1 MMMDKIS
8 ALLPKVL
15 QKRGLKD
22 EVDASH
28 IVHIT
33 NAWLK
38 ENGAPEDATATK
50 YQNRVLM
57 IEVSTP
63 VSAQECHGL
72 SNDLLQIL
80 RTKHTALPPERILIL
95 RKADSVV
102 E

>member
-1 MMMDKIS
+1 MERIS
-8 ALLPKVL
+8 FLLPKVL

-28 IVHIT
+28 IVHIA
-33 NAWLK
+33 NVWLK
-38 ENGAPEDATATK
+38 ENGAPEDASAMK
-50 YQNRVLM
+50 YQNRVLV

-72 SNDLLQIL
+72 SSDLLQIL

-102 E
+102 G